1 MKTIRTFSATV
12 AAIAALT
19 GSAAVAQEFV
29 AKIGHLESAAQNRHL
44 HLEKVAA
51 LVNERTDG
59 NVEFVLY
66 PQAQLGDQRQMNEG
80 VQFGSLEATVAPA
93 AFLGGFNPVVS
104 ILDIP
109 YLLPEDEA
117 AAQALREG
125 PFGEALLN
133 SFADKGMHAIALWPN
148 GRKHIT
154 SNLPVNDLADY
165 ANQKFRVMDS
175 RVLIE
180 QFNALDASAIAIPF
194 GELYTALQTGVIDG
208 QENPLDTIETMKYFE
223 VQSNLVISGHGA
235 MEDVVI
241 FSPIWWNT
249 LPEDYQTIIQDAF
262 IEMVPDLVANKQA
275 AVDRALDAVTAAG
288 MNVREAGADER
299 AAFREATFAATS
311 GAYVAQ
317 AGAAGQALLDVYLAE
332 YEKLAQ

>member
-1 MKTIRTFSATV
+1 MKTIRNLSITV
-12 AAIAALT
+12 AAAALMA
-19 GSAAVAQEFV
+19 GGALAQEFT
-29 AKIGHLESAAQNRHL
+29 AKIGHLESAAQNRHV

-51 LVNERTDG
+51 LVNERTNG
-59 NVEFVLY
+59 AVEFVLF

-80 VQFGSLEATVAPA
+80 VQFGSLEGTVAPA

-125 PFGEALLN
+125 PFGQALLD
-133 SFADKGMHAIALWPN
+133 SFSDKGMHAIALWPN

-154 SNLPVNDLADY
+154 SNQPVDDLASF
-165 ANQKFRVMDS
+165 ASQKFRVMDS

-194 GELYTALQTGVIDG
+194 GELYTALQTGVVDG

-223 VQSNLVISGHGA
+223 VQENLVISGHGA
-235 MEDVVI
+235 MEDIVI

-249 LPEDYQTIIQDAF
+249 LPEEYQTIIQDAF
-262 IEMVPDLVANKQA
+262 IETVPELVANKQA
-275 AVDRALDAVTAAG
+275 AVDRALEAVTAAG

-311 GAYVAQ
+311 SAYVAM
-317 AGAAGQALLDVYLAE
+317 AGDAGQALLDVYLAE

>member
-1 MKTIRTFSATV
+1 MKTIRTLSVTV
-12 AAIAALT
+12 AAAALVT
-19 GSAAVAQEFV
+19 GGAFAQDFT
-29 AKIGHLESAAQNRHL
+29 AKIGHLESAAQNRHI

-51 LVNERTDG
+51 LVNERTNG
-59 NVEFVLY
+59 AVEFTLF

-80 VQFGSLEATVAPA
+80 VQFGSLEGTVAPA

-125 PFGEALLN
+125 PFGQALLD
-133 SFADKGMHAIALWPN
+133 SFSDKGMHAIALWPN

-154 SNLPVNDLADY
+154 SNLPVDDLADY

-223 VQSNLVISGHGA
+223 VQDNLVISGHGA

-249 LPEDYQTIIQDAF
+249 LPEEYQTIIQDAF
-262 IEMVPDLVANKQA
+262 IEMVPELVANKQA
-275 AVDRALDAVTAAG
+275 AVDRALEAVTAAG
-288 MNVREAGADER
+288 MNVREAGAEER
-299 AAFREATFAATS
+299 AAFRAATFDATS
-311 GAYVAQ
+311 AAYVAQ
-317 AGAAGQALLDVYLAE
+317 AGDAGQALLDVYLEE
-332 YEKLAQ
+332 YEALAQ

>member
-1 MKTIRTFSATV
+1 MKTIRNLSITV
-12 AAIAALT
+12 TAAALMA
-19 GSAAVAQEFV
+19 GGALAQDFT
-29 AKIGHLESAAQNRHL
+29 AKIGHLESAAQNRHV

-51 LVNERTDG
+51 LVNERTNG
-59 NVEFVLY
+59 AVEFVLF

-80 VQFGSLEATVAPA
+80 VQFGSLEGTVAPA

-125 PFGEALLN
+125 PFGQALLD
-133 SFADKGMHAIALWPN
+133 SFSDKGMHAIALWPN

-154 SNLPVNDLADY
+154 SNQPVDDLASF
-165 ANQKFRVMDS
+165 ASQKFRVMDS

-194 GELYTALQTGVIDG
+194 GELYTALQTGVVDG

-223 VQSNLVISGHGA
+223 VQENLVISGHGA

-249 LPEDYQTIIQDAF
+249 LPEEYQTIIQDAF
-262 IEMVPDLVANKQA
+262 IETVPELVANKQA
-275 AVDRALDAVTAAG
+275 AVDRALEAVTAAG
-288 MNVREAGADER
+288 MNIREAGADER
-299 AAFREATFAATS
+299 AAFRAATFEATS
-311 GAYVAQ
+311 SAYVAM
-317 AGAAGQALLDVYLAE
+317 AGDAGQALLDVYLAE
-332 YEKLAQ
+332 YEELAQ

>member
-1 MKTIRTFSATV
+1 MKTIRNLSITV
-12 AAIAALT
+12 TAAALMA
-19 GSAAVAQEFV
+19 GGALAQDFT
-29 AKIGHLESAAQNRHL
+29 AKIGHLESAAQNRHV

-51 LVNERTDG
+51 LVNERTNG
-59 NVEFVLY
+59 AVEFVLF

-80 VQFGSLEATVAPA
+80 VQFGSLEGTVAPA

-125 PFGEALLN
+125 PFGQALLD
-133 SFADKGMHAIALWPN
+133 SFSDKGMHAIALWPN

-154 SNLPVNDLADY
+154 SNQPVDDLASF
-165 ANQKFRVMDS
+165 ASQKFRVMDS

-194 GELYTALQTGVIDG
+194 GELYTALQTGVVDG

-223 VQSNLVISGHGA
+223 VQENLVISGHGA

-249 LPEDYQTIIQDAF
+249 LPEEYQTIIQDAF
-262 IEMVPDLVANKQA
+262 IETVPELVANKQA
-275 AVDRALDAVTAAG
+275 AVDRALEAVTAAG

-299 AAFREATFAATS
+299 AAFRAATFEATS
-311 GAYVAQ
+311 SAYVAM
-317 AGAAGQALLDVYLAE
+317 AGDAGQALLDVYLAE

>member
-1 MKTIRTFSATV
+1 MKIIRTFSATV
-12 AAIAALT
+12 AVTALM
-19 GSAAVAQEFV
+19 GSAAFAQEFI
-29 AKIGHLESAAQNRHL
+29 AKIGHLESAAQNRHI

-51 LVNERTDG
+51 LVNERTNG
-59 NVEFVLY
+59 AVEFTLF

-80 VQFGSLEATVAPA
+80 IQFGSLEGTVAPA

-109 YLLPEDEA
+109 YLLPEDED

-125 PFGEALLN
+125 PFGQALLD
-133 SFADKGMHAIALWPN
+133 SFSPMGMQAIALWPN
-148 GRKHIT
+148 GRKHLT
-154 SNLPVNDLADY
+154 SNLPIDDLASY
-165 ANQKFRVMDS
+165 ADQKFRVMDS

-223 VQSNLVISGHGA
+223 VQDNLVISGHGA

-241 FSPIWWNT
+241 FSPIWWDT
-249 LPEDYQTIIQDAF
+249 LPEEYQTIIQDAF
-262 IEMVPDLVANKQA
+262 IEMVPELVANKQA
-275 AVDRALDAVTAAG
+275 AVDNALEVVTEAG
-288 MNVREAGADER
+288 MNVREAGAEER
-299 AAFREATFAATS
+299 AAFRAATFDATS
-311 GAYVAQ
+311 AAYVAQ
-317 AGAAGQALLDVYLAE
+317 AGDAGQALLDVYLEE
-332 YEKLAQ
+332 YENVTQ

>member
-1 MKTIRTFSATV
+1 MKNTGLLV
-12 AAIAALT
+12 AAVAALIS
-19 GSAAVAQEFV
+19 GPAFAQEFV
-29 AKIGHLESAAQNRHL
+29 AKIGHLESAAQNRHI

-51 LVNERTDG
+51 LVSERTG
-59 NVEFVLY
+59 GAVEFQLF

-80 VQFGSLEATVAPA
+80 VQFGSLEGTVAPA

-125 PFGEALLN
+125 PFGQALLD

-154 SNLPVNDLADY
+154 SNRPIDELGDF

-180 QFNALDASAIAIPF
+180 QFTALDASAIAIPF
-194 GELYTALQTGVIDG
+194 GELYTALQTGVVDG

-223 VQSNLVISGHGA
+223 VQNNLLVSGHGA

-249 LPEDYQTIIQDAF
+249 LPEEYQTVIQDAF
-262 IEMVPDLVANKQA
+262 IEVIPELVANKQA
-275 AVDRALDAVTAAG
+275 AVDRALEAVTAAG
-288 MNVREAGADER
+288 MNVRETTPEER
-299 AAFREATFAATS
+299 AAFREATFGATS
-311 GAYVAQ
+311 AAYVSL
-317 AGAAGQALLDVYLAE
+317 AGEPGQALLDIYTAE
-332 YEKLAQ
+332 YEALAQ

>member
-1 MKTIRTFSATV
+1 MKNTGLLV
-12 AAIAALT
+12 AAVAALIS
-19 GSAAVAQEFV
+19 GPAFAQEFV
-29 AKIGHLESAAQNRHL
+29 AKIGHLESAAQNRHI

-51 LVNERTDG
+51 LVSERTG
-59 NVEFVLY
+59 GAVEFQLF

-80 VQFGSLEATVAPA
+80 VQFGSLEGTVAPA

-125 PFGEALLN
+125 PFGQALLD

-154 SNLPVNDLADY
+154 SNRPIDELGDF

-180 QFNALDASAIAIPF
+180 QFTALDASAIAIPF
-194 GELYTALQTGVIDG
+194 GELYTALQTGVVDG

-223 VQSNLVISGHGA
+223 VQNNLLVSGHGA

-249 LPEDYQTIIQDAF
+249 LPEEYQAVIQDAF
-262 IEMVPDLVANKQA
+262 IEVIPELVANKQA
-275 AVDRALDAVTAAG
+275 AVDRALEAVTAAG
-288 MNVREAGADER
+288 MNVRETTPEER

-311 GAYVAQ
+311 AAYVSL
-317 AGAAGQALLDVYLAE
+317 AGEPGQALLDIYTAE
-332 YEKLAQ
+332 YEALAQ

>member
-1 MKTIRTFSATV
+1 MKTIRNLSITV
-12 AAIAALT
+12 TAAALMA
-19 GSAAVAQEFV
+19 GGALAQDFT
-29 AKIGHLESAAQNRHL
+29 AKIGHLESAAQNRHV

-51 LVNERTDG
+51 LVNERTNG
-59 NVEFVLY
+59 AVEFVLF

-80 VQFGSLEATVAPA
+80 VQFGSLEGTVAPA

-104 ILDIP
+104 VLDIP

-125 PFGEALLN
+125 PFGQALLE
-133 SFADKGMHAIALWPN
+133 SFSDKGMHAIALWPN

-154 SNLPVNDLADY
+154 SNQPVDDLASF
-165 ANQKFRVMDS
+165 ASQKFRVMDS

-194 GELYTALQTGVIDG
+194 GELYTALQTGVVDG

-223 VQSNLVISGHGA
+223 VQENLVISGHGA

-249 LPEDYQTIIQDAF
+249 LPEEYQTIIQDAF
-262 IEMVPDLVANKQA
+262 IETVPELVANKQA
-275 AVDRALDAVTAAG
+275 AVDRALEAVTAAG

-299 AAFREATFAATS
+299 AAFRAATFEATS
-311 GAYVAQ
+311 SAYVAM
-317 AGAAGQALLDVYLAE
+317 AGDAGQALLDVYLAE

>member
-1 MKTIRTFSATV
+1 MKTIRNLSVTV
-12 AAIAALT
+12 AAAALMA
-19 GSAAVAQEFV
+19 GGAFAQDFT
-29 AKIGHLESAAQNRHL
+29 AKIGHLESAAQNRHI

-51 LVNERTDG
+51 LVSERTNG
-59 NVEFVLY
+59 AVEFTLF

-80 VQFGSLEATVAPA
+80 VQFGSLEGTVAPA

-125 PFGEALLN
+125 PFGQALLD
-133 SFADKGMHAIALWPN
+133 SFSEKGMHAIALWPN

-154 SNLPVNDLADY
+154 SNLAVDDLADY

-223 VQSNLVISGHGA
+223 VQNNLVISGHGA

-249 LPEDYQTIIQDAF
+249 LPEEYQTIIQDAF
-262 IEMVPDLVANKQA
+262 IEMVPELVANKQA
-275 AVDRALDAVTAAG
+275 AVDRALEAVTAAG
-288 MNVREAGADER
+288 MNVREAGAEER
-299 AAFREATFAATS
+299 AAFRAATFDATS
-311 GAYVAQ
+311 AAYVAQ
-317 AGAAGQALLDVYLAE
+317 AGDAGQALLDVYLEE
-332 YEKLAQ
+332 YEALAQ